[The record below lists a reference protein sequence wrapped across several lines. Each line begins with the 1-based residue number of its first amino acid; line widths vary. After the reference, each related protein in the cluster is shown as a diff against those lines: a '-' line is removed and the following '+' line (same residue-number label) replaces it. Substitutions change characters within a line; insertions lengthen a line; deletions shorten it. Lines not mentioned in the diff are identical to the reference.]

1 MRSIFAE
8 LDRFP
13 RSSSVQDMVVDALG
27 VSDTRLIWRGRGYQG
42 DLSGEW
48 RCRWDWE
55 LECGDTENGRGRRHR
70 AALGRRHHGRRAPS
84 RNFTSSMKSLIQT
97 TSPLY

>member
-1 MRSIFAE
+1 MRSNFAE

-55 LECGDTENGRGRRHR
+55 LERGDTENGMG
-70 AALGRRHHGRRAPS
+70 AS
-84 RNFTSSMKSLIQT
+84 SLIGLRWDVDTMVEELQAGT
-97 TSPLY
+97 L